1 MDELNSEIRKQAR
14 FTGGDSI
21 GKVSPDPVL
30 RYASGDKR
38 AEEARKNDR
47 RKARED

>member
-1 MDELNSEIRKQAR
+1 MYTNLKR
-14 FTGGDSI
+14 GDSI
-21 GKVSPDPVL
+21 RKVSPDPVL